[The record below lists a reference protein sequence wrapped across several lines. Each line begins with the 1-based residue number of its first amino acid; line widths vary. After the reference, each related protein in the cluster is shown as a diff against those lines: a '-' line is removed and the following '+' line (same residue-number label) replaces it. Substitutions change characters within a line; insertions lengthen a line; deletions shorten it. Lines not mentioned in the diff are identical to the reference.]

1 MLRSMTGFGR
11 AEGVVKNRKVTVEI
25 RSLNSKQF
33 DLVMK
38 LSGAYRE
45 KDAELRHWFG
55 DRVVRGKCEVYIG
68 SELLITERSTSFD
81 HALIKAYHEE
91 LSGLARSLDPN
102 SATDLLSFI
111 LRLPDVTTTAREEL
125 EETEWSAVMALV
137 EEAFAAFQEF
147 RSSEGGRLHVELS
160 ARNGAIQRLLAE
172 VEKLDGG
179 RQERTRQRILDKLTE
194 LQADVDQDRF
204 EQELVFY
211 LEKQDVT
218 EEKVRLGSHCLYF
231 QETLDGE
238 EQQGRKL
245 NFISQEMGREINTLG
260 SKANDAAIQRLVVQ
274 MKDELEK
281 IKEQAL
287 NVL

>member
-1 MLRSMTGFGR
+1 MRNSPGLRGPWT
-11 AEGVVKNRKVTVEI
+11 RKAPRT
-25 RSLNSKQF
+25 
-33 DLVMK
+33 
-38 LSGAYRE
+38 
-45 KDAELRHWFG
+45 
-55 DRVVRGKCEVYIG
+55 
-68 SELLITERSTSFD
+68 LLG
-81 HALIKAYHEE
+81 Y
-91 LSGLARSLDPN
+91 
-102 SATDLLSFI
+102 I
-111 LRLPDVTTTAREEL
+111 LRLPDVTTTARVEL
-125 EETEWSAVMALV
+125 EETEWAAVMALV

-147 RSSEGGRLHVELS
+147 RHSEGGRLHTELS
-160 ARNGAIQRLLAE
+160 ARNASIQRLLAE
-172 VEKLDGG
+172 VEELDAG

-194 LQADVDQDRF
+194 LEAAVDQDRF

-231 QETLDGE
+231 QETLDSE